1 MIENELEKQ
10 MSKTAHWIKVQGRP
24 HHARCS
30 KCDRVTAYAWGMD
43 YCPRCGHRMEVNDG
57 NC

>member
-24 HHARCS
+24 HHARCDS
-30 KCDRVTAYAWGMD
+30 CDKVTKYAWGMD
-43 YCPRCGHRMEVNDG
+43 YCPKCGRKMKQAIE
-57 NC
+57 

>member
-30 KCDRVTAYAWGMD
+30 KCNKVTAYAWGGWIIV
-43 YCPRCGHRMEVNDG
+43 RGVGTEWR
-57 NC
+57 